1 MKKDKD
7 IIFDFILEKML
18 KPNERVLFSTKL
30 LYNDSITGDY
40 LVYKVV
46 TVDEKSRIRIYVK
59 DLQNTSNGYMKVTE
73 G

>member
-18 KPNERVLFSTKL
+18 KPNERVLFSAKL

-46 TVDEKSRIRIYVK
+46 TVDDKSRIRIYVK
-59 DLQNTSNGYMKVTE
+59 DLQQSSGYMKVTE

>member
-46 TVDEKSRIRIYVK
+46 TVDESSRIRIYVK
-59 DLQNTSNGYMKVTE
+59 DLQNASNGYIKVTE

>member
-59 DLQNTSNGYMKVTE
+59 DLQNTSNGYIKATE

>member
-46 TVDEKSRIRIYVK
+46 TVDENSRIRIYVK
-59 DLQNTSNGYMKVTE
+59 DLQNTSIGYIKVTE